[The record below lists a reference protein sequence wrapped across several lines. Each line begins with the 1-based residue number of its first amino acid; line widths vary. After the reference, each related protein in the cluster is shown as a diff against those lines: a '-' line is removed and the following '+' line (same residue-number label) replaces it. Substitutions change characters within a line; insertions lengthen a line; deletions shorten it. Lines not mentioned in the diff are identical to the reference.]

1 MLPFHHFVHYYPA
14 LSIIIALYI
23 IISCSLSTNLY
34 IIIRPTCNRFVVVKE
49 EIKTMTPTMA
59 YELGTMAY
67 ELGYVTCLMGGIRL
81 IWLIMYS
88 GNSIVL
94 HIQVVRVTVK
104 AKQSLPII
112 AIFYAATIFEV
123 LIN

>member
-1 MLPFHHFVHYYPA
+1 MSP
-14 LSIIIALYI
+14 S
-23 IISCSLSTNLY
+23 
-34 IIIRPTCNRFVVVKE
+34 
-49 EIKTMTPTMA
+49 MA

-94 HIQVVRVTVK
+94 HIQVVMVTIK
-104 AKQSLPII
+104 AISAYHCYFLRCDHI
-112 AIFYAATIFEV
+112 
-123 LIN
+123 

>member
-1 MLPFHHFVHYYPA
+1 M
-14 LSIIIALYI
+14 
-23 IISCSLSTNLY
+23 
-34 IIIRPTCNRFVVVKE
+34 VVKE
-49 EIKTMTPTMA
+49 EIKTMTPSMA

-88 GNSIVL
+88 GNYIVL
-94 HIQVVRVTVK
+94 HFQVVMVTIK
-104 AKQSLPII
+104 AKQSLPFI